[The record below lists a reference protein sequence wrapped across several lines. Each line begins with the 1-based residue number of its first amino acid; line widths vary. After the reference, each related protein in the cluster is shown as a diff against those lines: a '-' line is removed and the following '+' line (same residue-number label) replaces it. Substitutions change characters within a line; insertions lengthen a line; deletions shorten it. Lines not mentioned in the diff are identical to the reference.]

1 MNKKLKEIK
10 QKIFNNDY
18 LTSTEK
24 AMYILYA
31 LSNGTGKM
39 QNMVS
44 LSTSCLF
51 NPFCQARRKNGNS
64 ICNKCYAAR
73 QLSYQKNT
81 NDKLTCNYLFFNQYE
96 LKKEDIPTIY
106 TPNGLLR
113 IEAHGDVASVL
124 QAKNYYTIIRA
135 NKHLKAGI
143 WSKNINLY
151 ANAGRKPGNSI
162 IVFSNEDMNKYIS
175 KSLFL
180 DRIKKEYPII
190 DKCFSVFS
198 KEYAQKEGIEIN
210 CGGRSCDR
218 CRRCYDKRTGPIVNE
233 LEK

>member
-1 MNKKLKEIK
+1 MNKKIKEVK
-10 QKIFNNDY
+10 QKIFNNEY

-24 AMYILYA
+24 AIYILYA
-31 LSNGTGKM
+31 LSTGTGKM
-39 QNMVS
+39 EGMIS
-44 LSTSCLF
+44 LSTSCLE
-51 NPFCQARRKNGNS
+51 NPICRARAKDKNS
-64 ICNKCYAAR
+64 VCSKCYAAR

-96 LKKEDIPTIY
+96 LKKEDIPTIF
-106 TPNGLLR
+106 TSNGLLR
-113 IEAHGDVASVL
+113 IEAHGDTASVL

-162 IVFSNEDMNKYIS
+162 IIYSNEYLNKYIS
-175 KSLFL
+175 KSWFL

-190 DKCFSVFS
+190 DKRFSVFS
-198 KEYAQKEGIEIN
+198 KDYAQKEGITIN

-218 CRRCYDKRTGPIVNE
+218 CRRCYDKRTSPIINE